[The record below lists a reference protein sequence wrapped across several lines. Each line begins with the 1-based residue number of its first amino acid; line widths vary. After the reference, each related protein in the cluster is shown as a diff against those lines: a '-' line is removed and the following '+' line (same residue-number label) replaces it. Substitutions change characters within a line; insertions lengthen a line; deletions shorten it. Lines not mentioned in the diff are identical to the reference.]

1 MVAELMIDKT
11 LFVSVIV
18 AMFFSLVMVFSLSTY
33 PVLYNEYPVYH
44 FLIRQI
50 IAVSMGFLMIIILSK
65 LDPDKWFNTLGLGI
79 FLLFF
84 IIMISM
90 PFLPTSMVS
99 DTGGAKRW
107 IGFGF
112 FKITPV
118 EFFKV
123 GFVFFLSWSFSRKIL
138 HRQNMTFSEE
148 FVAYFPYLIVFVIS
162 AIFIAVLQKDLG
174 QTMVLAATLLIMFIF
189 AGSSLKF
196 FLSLIGTAL
205 FGLIVLI
212 KTAPHR
218 VQRVVEWWATVQ
230 DPILSA
236 LPANL
241 SNSLRVDAI
250 AKESYQVSN
259 SLNAINHGGFF
270 GTGLGNGQFKLGYL
284 SDVHT
289 DFALAGVAEEFG
301 FIGLFFVLGLMLII
315 IFRIFKIAS
324 RLENPVYSLFCIGVA
339 LLIGFAFIINSFG
352 IAGITPIKG
361 IAVPFLSY
369 GGSQI
374 LALSVA
380 IGMVL
385 MVSKKM
391 QTKKEMINS
400 NEGEV
405 WQ

>member
-1 MVAELMIDKT
+1 MIDKT
-11 LFVSVIV
+11 LYISVVV
-18 AMFFSLVMVFSLSTY
+18 AMLFSLIMVFSLSTY

-50 IAVSMGFLMIIILSK
+50 IAVLIGFLMIMVLSK
-65 LDPDKWFNTLGLGI
+65 LDPDKWFNKIGLSV

-84 IIMISM
+84 IIMIAM

-123 GFVFFLSWSFSRKIL
+123 GFVFLLSWSFPRKIL

-148 FVAYFPYLIVFVIS
+148 FAAYLPYLIVFMIS
-162 AIFIAVLQKDLG
+162 TVLIAVLQKDLG
-174 QTMVLAATLLIMFIF
+174 QIMVLAATLMVMFFF
-189 AGSSLKF
+189 AGSSLNF
-196 FLSLIGTAL
+196 FLFLIGTG
-205 FGLIVLI
+205 FVGLIILI
-212 KTAPHR
+212 KTAPYR
-218 VQRVVEWWATVQ
+218 VQRVMEWWATVQ
-230 DPILSA
+230 DPILFA
-236 LPANL
+236 LPSDL

-289 DFALAGVAEEFG
+289 DFVLAGVAEELG
-301 FIGLFFVLGLMLII
+301 FVGLVFVLILMLTI

-324 RLENPVYSLFCIGVA
+324 KLKNPVYSLFCIGVA

-352 IAGITPIKG
+352 IAGVTPVKG

-374 LALSVA
+374 LSLSLA

-385 MVSKKM
+385 MVSKKISA
-391 QTKKEMINS
+391 KYENINPVK
-400 NEGEV
+400 GE
-405 WQ
+405 

>member
-1 MVAELMIDKT
+1 MVAVFMIDKT
-11 LFVSVIV
+11 LFVSVAV
-18 AMFFSLVMVFSLSTY
+18 TMFFSLIMVFSLSVY

-50 IAVSMGFLMIIILSK
+50 IAVALGLVIIIGLSK
-65 LDPDKWFNTLGLGI
+65 LDPDKWFNKIGLSL

-84 IIMISM
+84 IIMIAM
-90 PFLPTSMVS
+90 PFLPASMVS

-138 HRQNMTFSEE
+138 HRQNMTFAEE
-148 FVAYFPYLIVFVIS
+148 LTAYLPYLVVFMIS
-162 AIFIAVLQKDLG
+162 VVLIAVLQKDLG
-174 QTMVLAATLLIMFIF
+174 QTMVLAATLMVMFIF

-196 FLSLIGTAL
+196 FLSLISAGFL
-205 FGLIVLI
+205 GLIILI

-236 LPANL
+236 LPSDL

-289 DFALAGVAEEFG
+289 DFALAGIAEEFG
-301 FIGLFFVLGLMLII
+301 FVGLIFVLFLMLVI

-324 RLENPVYSLFCIGVA
+324 KLRNSVYSLFCIGVA

-352 IAGITPIKG
+352 IAGITPVKG

-374 LALSVA
+374 LSLSIA

-391 QTKKEMINS
+391 LIKEEITNSTK
-400 NEGEV
+400 GE
-405 WQ
+405 

>member
-1 MVAELMIDKT
+1 MAAELMIDKT

-50 IAVSMGFLMIIILSK
+50 IAVSIGFLMIIILSK

-84 IIMISM
+84 IIMIAM

-148 FVAYFPYLIVFVIS
+148 FVAYFPYLIVFIIS
-162 AIFIAVLQKDLG
+162 AILIAVLQKDLG

-236 LPANL
+236 LPSNL

-301 FIGLFFVLGLMLII
+301 FIGLFFVLALMLII

-352 IAGITPIKG
+352 IAGITPVKG

>member
-1 MVAELMIDKT
+1 MI
-11 LFVSVIV
+11 
-18 AMFFSLVMVFSLSTY
+18 A
-33 PVLYNEYPVYH
+33 
-44 FLIRQI
+44 
-50 IAVSMGFLMIIILSK
+50 
-65 LDPDKWFNTLGLGI
+65 
-79 FLLFF
+79 
-84 IIMISM
+84 M

-148 FVAYFPYLIVFVIS
+148 FTAYLPYLVVFMIS
-162 AIFIAVLQKDLG
+162 VVLIAVLQKDLG
-174 QTMVLAATLLIMFIF
+174 QTMVLAATLMVMFIF

-196 FLSLIGTAL
+196 FLSLISAG
-205 FGLIVLI
+205 FIGLIILI

-236 LPANL
+236 LPGDL

-289 DFALAGVAEEFG
+289 DFALAGIAEEFG
-301 FIGLFFVLGLMLII
+301 FFGLIFVLILMLII

-324 RLENPVYSLFCIGVA
+324 KLKNSVYSLFCIGVA

-352 IAGITPIKG
+352 IAGVTPVKG

-374 LALSVA
+374 LSLSIA

-391 QTKKEMINS
+391 LIKEQVGCES
-400 NEGEV
+400 T
-405 WQ
+405 

>member
-1 MVAELMIDKT
+1 MVAKLMIDKT
-11 LFVSVIV
+11 LFVTVMV
-18 AMFFSLVMVFSLSTY
+18 TMFFSLIMVFSLSTY

-44 FLIRQI
+44 FLIRQV
-50 IAVSMGFLMIIILSK
+50 IAVTLGFFIIIILSM
-65 LDPDKWFNTLGLGI
+65 LNPDKWFNKIGLSV
-79 FLLFF
+79 FVLFF
-84 IIMISM
+84 IIMIAM
-90 PFLPTSMVS
+90 PFLPASMVS

-138 HRQNMTFSEE
+138 HRQNMTFAEE
-148 FVAYFPYLIVFVIS
+148 ISAYFPYLIVFVIS
-162 AIFIAVLQKDLG
+162 AVLIAVLQKDLG

-196 FLSLIGTAL
+196 FLSLIGTAFL
-205 FGLIVLI
+205 GLIILI

-236 LPANL
+236 LPDKL
-241 SNSLRVDAI
+241 SNSLRVEMS

-301 FIGLFFVLGLMLII
+301 FIGLVFVLMLILII

-324 RLENPVYSLFCIGVA
+324 KLKNSVYSLFCIGVA

-352 IAGITPIKG
+352 IAGITPVKG

-374 LALSVA
+374 LSLSLA

-391 QTKKEMINS
+391 QTKEEIINS
-400 NEGEV
+400 DKGE
-405 WQ
+405 

>member
-1 MVAELMIDKT
+1 MAAELMIDKT

-50 IAVSMGFLMIIILSK
+50 IAVSIGFLMIIILSK

-289 DFALAGVAEEFG
+289 DFALAGIAEEFG

-352 IAGITPIKG
+352 IAGITPVKG

-374 LALSVA
+374 LALSMA

>member
-1 MVAELMIDKT
+1 MIDKT
-11 LFVSVIV
+11 LFVAVVV

-50 IAVSMGFLMIIILSK
+50 IAVSLGFLIIIFLSK
-65 LDPDKWFNTLGLGI
+65 LDPDRWFNKIGLSI
-79 FLLFF
+79 FFIFF
-84 IIMISM
+84 IIMIAM
-90 PFLPTSMVS
+90 PFLPTSIVA

-107 IGFGF
+107 IGLGF

-123 GFVFFLSWSFSRKIL
+123 GFVFFLAWSFSRKIL
-138 HRQNMTFSEE
+138 HRQNMTFAEE
-148 FVAYFPYLIVFVIS
+148 FTAYFPYLIVFVIS
-162 AIFIAVLQKDLG
+162 AVLIAVLQKDLG
-174 QTMVLAATLLIMFIF
+174 QTMVLAATLLIMFFF
-189 AGSSLKF
+189 AGSSYKF
-196 FLSLIGTAL
+196 FLSLIATAF

-236 LPANL
+236 LPSNL

-301 FIGLFFVLGLMLII
+301 FIGLVFVIVLMLVI

-324 RLENPVYSLFCIGVA
+324 QSKNPVYSLFCIGVA
-339 LLIGFAFIINSFG
+339 LLIGFALIINSFG
-352 IAGITPIKG
+352 IAGITPVKG

-374 LALSVA
+374 LSLSLA

-391 QTKKEMINS
+391 QTKEEIINS
-400 NEGEV
+400 SEGE
-405 WQ
+405 

>member
-1 MVAELMIDKT
+1 MAAWLMIDKT
-11 LFVSVIV
+11 LYISVVV
-18 AMFFSLVMVFSLSTY
+18 AMLFSLVMVFSLSTY
-33 PVLYNEYPVYH
+33 PVLYNEYHVYH

-50 IAVSMGFLMIIILSK
+50 IAVLIGFLMIMVLSR
-65 LDPDKWFNTLGLGI
+65 LNPDKWFNKIGLSV

-84 IIMISM
+84 IIMIAM

-123 GFVFFLSWSFSRKIL
+123 GFVFFLAWSFSRKIL

-148 FVAYFPYLIVFVIS
+148 FAAYLPYLIVFMIS
-162 AIFIAVLQKDLG
+162 AVLIAVLQKDLG
-174 QTMVLAATLLIMFIF
+174 QTMVLAATLIVMFIF

-196 FLSLIGTAL
+196 FLSLTGIG
-205 FGLIVLI
+205 FVGLIILI

-218 VQRVVEWWATVQ
+218 VQRVMEWWATVQ

-236 LPANL
+236 LPSDL

-289 DFALAGVAEEFG
+289 DFVLAGVAEEFG
-301 FIGLFFVLGLMLII
+301 FIGLVFVLILMLTI

-324 RLENPVYSLFCIGVA
+324 KLENPVYSLFCIGVA

-352 IAGITPIKG
+352 IAGVMPVKG

-369 GGSQI
+369 GGSHI
-374 LALSVA
+374 LSLSLA

-385 MVSKKM
+385 MVSKKISV
-391 QTKKEMINS
+391 KEENINPIK
-400 NEGEV
+400 GE
-405 WQ
+405 

>member
-1 MVAELMIDKT
+1 MIDKT
-11 LFVSVIV
+11 LYISVVV
-18 AMFFSLVMVFSLSTY
+18 AMLFSLIMVFSLSTY

-50 IAVSMGFLMIIILSK
+50 IAVLIGFLMIMVLSK
-65 LDPDKWFNTLGLGI
+65 LDPDKWFNKIGLSV

-84 IIMISM
+84 IIMIAM

-107 IGFGF
+107 IGFSF

-123 GFVFFLSWSFSRKIL
+123 GFVFLLSWSFPRKIL

-148 FVAYFPYLIVFVIS
+148 FAAYLPYLIVFMIS
-162 AIFIAVLQKDLG
+162 TVLIAVLQKDLG
-174 QTMVLAATLLIMFIF
+174 QIMVLAATLMVMFIF

-196 FLSLIGTAL
+196 FLSLIGTG
-205 FGLIVLI
+205 FVGLIILI
-212 KTAPHR
+212 KTAPYR
-218 VQRVVEWWATVQ
+218 VQRVMEWWATVQ
-230 DPILSA
+230 DPILFA
-236 LPANL
+236 LPSDL

-289 DFALAGVAEEFG
+289 DFVLAGVAEELG
-301 FIGLFFVLGLMLII
+301 FVGLVFVLILMLTI

-324 RLENPVYSLFCIGVA
+324 KLKNPVYSLFCIGVA

-352 IAGITPIKG
+352 IAGVTPVKG

-374 LALSVA
+374 LSLSLA

-385 MVSKKM
+385 MVSKKISA
-391 QTKKEMINS
+391 KYENINPVK
-400 NEGEV
+400 GE
-405 WQ
+405 

>member
-1 MVAELMIDKT
+1 MAAWLMIDKT
-11 LFVSVIV
+11 LYISVVV
-18 AMFFSLVMVFSLSTY
+18 AMLFSLVMVFSLSTY
-33 PVLYNEYPVYH
+33 PVLYNEYHVYH

-50 IAVSMGFLMIIILSK
+50 IAVLIGFLMIMVLSR
-65 LDPDKWFNTLGLGI
+65 LNPDKWFNKIGLSV

-84 IIMISM
+84 IIMIAM

-123 GFVFFLSWSFSRKIL
+123 GFVFFLAWSFSRKIL

-148 FVAYFPYLIVFVIS
+148 FAAYLPYLIVFMIS
-162 AIFIAVLQKDLG
+162 AVLIAVLQKDLG
-174 QTMVLAATLLIMFIF
+174 QTMVLAATLIVMFIF

-196 FLSLIGTAL
+196 FLSLTGIG
-205 FGLIVLI
+205 FVGLIILI

-218 VQRVVEWWATVQ
+218 VQRVMEWWATVQ

-236 LPANL
+236 LPSDL

-301 FIGLFFVLGLMLII
+301 FIGLVFVLILMLTI

-324 RLENPVYSLFCIGVA
+324 KLENPVYSLFCIGVA

-352 IAGITPIKG
+352 IAGVMPVKG

-369 GGSQI
+369 GGSHI
-374 LALSVA
+374 LSLSLA

-385 MVSKKM
+385 MVSKKISV
-391 QTKKEMINS
+391 KEENINPIK
-400 NEGEV
+400 GE
-405 WQ
+405 

>member
-1 MVAELMIDKT
+1 MAAKLMIDKT

-50 IAVSMGFLMIIILSK
+50 IAVSIGFLIIIILSK
-65 LDPDKWFNTLGLGI
+65 LDPDKWFNALGLGI

-84 IIMISM
+84 IIMIAM

-148 FVAYFPYLIVFVIS
+148 FVAYFPYLIVFIIS
-162 AIFIAVLQKDLG
+162 AILIAVLQKDLG

-301 FIGLFFVLGLMLII
+301 FVGLFFVLGLMLII

-324 RLENPVYSLFCIGVA
+324 RLQNPVYSLFCIGVA

-352 IAGITPIKG
+352 IAGITPVKG

-391 QTKKEMINS
+391 QTKKEIINS
-400 NEGEV
+400 SEGEV

>member
-1 MVAELMIDKT
+1 
-11 LFVSVIV
+11 
-18 AMFFSLVMVFSLSTY
+18 
-33 PVLYNEYPVYH
+33 
-44 FLIRQI
+44 
-50 IAVSMGFLMIIILSK
+50 
-65 LDPDKWFNTLGLGI
+65 
-79 FLLFF
+79 
-84 IIMISM
+84 
-90 PFLPTSMVS
+90 
-99 DTGGAKRW
+99 W

-301 FIGLFFVLGLMLII
+301 FIGLFFVLALMLII

-352 IAGITPIKG
+352 IAGITPVKG

>member
-1 MVAELMIDKT
+1 MIDKT
-11 LFVSVIV
+11 LFVTVMV
-18 AMFFSLVMVFSLSTY
+18 TMFFSLIMVFSLSTY

-50 IAVSMGFLMIIILSK
+50 IAVTLGFFIIIILSM
-65 LDPDKWFNTLGLGI
+65 LDPDKWFNKIGLSV
-79 FLLFF
+79 FVLFF
-84 IIMISM
+84 IIMIAM
-90 PFLPTSMVS
+90 PFLPASMVS

-138 HRQNMTFSEE
+138 HRQNMTFAEE
-148 FVAYFPYLIVFVIS
+148 ISAYFPYLIVFVIS
-162 AIFIAVLQKDLG
+162 AVLIAVLQKDLG

-196 FLSLIGTAL
+196 FLSLIGTAFL
-205 FGLIVLI
+205 GLIILI

-236 LPANL
+236 LPDNL
-241 SNSLRVDAI
+241 SNSLRVEMS

-301 FIGLFFVLGLMLII
+301 FIGLVFVLMLILII

-324 RLENPVYSLFCIGVA
+324 KLKNSVYSLFCIGVA

-352 IAGITPIKG
+352 IAGITPVKG

-374 LALSVA
+374 LSLSLA

-385 MVSKKM
+385 MVSKKTH
-391 QTKKEMINS
+391 TKEEIINS
-400 NEGEV
+400 DKGE
-405 WQ
+405 

>member
-352 IAGITPIKG
+352 IAGITPVKG